1 MAFAQWLMDSKT
13 PAPASKPN
21 NAAKPNTAARP
32 NGPADPAGAATPEP
46 AKRRVGKKLVVL
58 STLGLL
64 LAGGSA
70 GGAWYVT
77 QQRKPDGA
85 AAQHQKQAAARPLF
99 STLDPFTV
107 NLQDPYSERVA
118 QIGVTLQFEDPALEV
133 RIKDRLPAVRNSIL
147 LLISSKRVD
156 ELITTEGKE
165 QLAQQ
170 IRFQSARALGLEVR
184 DPAAAPAAGAKAA
197 AAGGPDNPI
206 SAVLFSQFLVQ

>member
-1 MAFAQWLMDSKT
+1 MDSKT

-21 NAAKPNTAARP
+21 GAAKPNNAAASNATAA
-32 NGPADPAGAATPEP
+32 DSAAKPETP
-46 AKRRVGKKLVVL
+46 KRHLGRKLMVM

-70 GGAWYVT
+70 GGAWYVA
-77 QQRKPDGA
+77 QQRKPDA
-85 AAQHQKQAAARPLF
+85 EQAGQPLKPAVARPLF

-170 IRFQSARALGLEVR
+170 IRVQSAQALGFAVR
-184 DPAAAPAAGAKAA
+184 DPAAPAAGAKTAA
-197 AAGGPDNPI
+197 ATAPANPI